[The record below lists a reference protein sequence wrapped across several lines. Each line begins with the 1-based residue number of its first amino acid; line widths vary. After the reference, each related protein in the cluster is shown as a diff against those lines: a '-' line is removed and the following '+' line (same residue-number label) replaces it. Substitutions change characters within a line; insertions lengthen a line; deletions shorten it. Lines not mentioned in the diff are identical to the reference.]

1 MQQAHITLQPGPS
14 AESLDNTYQS
24 SWKLLKYIAT
34 TCPPALLAFF
44 AAIMPA
50 AMLDE
55 ISRSLADQS
64 EVRSQLILSI
74 YLLGQVFGV
83 LFATPLINV
92 CGRWRS
98 SLIFAFIST
107 GSHLASSVSKTS
119 TKLIWSRLLS
129 GIGASGSV
137 ALLNASTTVG
147 TIRQRKR
154 LLWLYATSP
163 PLALGLGPWFGA
175 SAAHPSWRWSFQL
188 LTEMSA
194 GALLLVLLCGRDSDH
209 TDDPSK
215 SVDDGPG
222 KRQSSLF
229 GHITGSF
236 TTKLRILGDP
246 IVALLTIWR
255 TIYFGT
261 LYFVFASFAR
271 LLHDKYGLSHAVSGG
286 LYVPM
291 AGGLVLGRVLANVSR
306 VWKFDRAGSKYHE
319 APPERWL
326 VASAP
331 GSLLV
336 LAGLVL
342 YGWSA
347 ERHTGVA
354 LPILGSLVFSVGL
367 STTPDFVARY
377 TVDVYRTNTKI
388 AHIFS
393 TMNVAM
399 DLAGF
404 GFPLFAPALVRRCG
418 YGWSSTVLA
427 LSAASVH
434 LGVVVILRVFG
445 PRLRMRSKLVV
456 DGWDD
461 SSKPPSR
468 AAAGATTPS
477 PARDVIPPPPPAP
490 PPPTDPGELSTH
502 RD

>member
-55 ISRSLADQS
+55 ISTSLADQS

-326 VASAP
+326 MASAP

-347 ERHTGVA
+347 ERHTAVA

-434 LGVVVILRVFG
+434 LGVVVILRAFG

-490 PPPTDPGELSTH
+490 PPPTDPDELSTH